1 MKKILL
7 LFIYLPF
14 SGFSQDNIIL
24 NDGSEISAKII
35 EINTDNIKYKK
46 YTNPYGHSHTK
57 NINDIFMIKYE
68 NGERTL

>member
-24 NDGSEISAKII
+24 NDGIEISFKII
-35 EINTDNIKYKK
+35 EINTDNIKYK
-46 YTNPYGHSHTK
+46 NTK
-57 NINDIFMIKYE
+57 SIWSSTLKILMIF
-68 NGERTL
+68 L